1 VKKYTLA
8 FLVFLLLAAGCSKSA
23 PVVVVPTQIPPVQTP
38 LDYKN
43 ISYTVEGKTI
53 TLVNG
58 QAETQMQAGSASKVT
73 TKIFEA
79 NTQGDLN
86 GDGLPD
92 IAVTLTQDSG
102 GSGIFYYIAAAI
114 KTAEGYTGTNAVLL
128 GDRVA
133 PQDNRIQNNLLTVN
147 YADRKLHE
155 DFSVQPSVGKSL
167 YLEYFN
173 GTLVA
178 QPEALQVSEPLPYQ
192 SAASPLTIK
201 GQARGTWFFE
211 ASFPVVLK
219 DARGKIIAQGTAQ
232 TKANWMTEN
241 FVPFVISLAFVNQPN
256 KSVGSLILKK
266 GNPSGLLQND
276 VSYELPVIFKSK

>member
-1 VKKYTLA
+1 
-8 FLVFLLLAAGCSKSA
+8 
-23 PVVVVPTQIPPVQTP
+23 
-38 LDYKN
+38 
-43 ISYTVEGKTI
+43 
-53 TLVNG
+53 
-58 QAETQMQAGSASKVT
+58 
-73 TKIFEA
+73 
-79 NTQGDLN
+79 LN